1 MLSPALFSGLDAG
14 VDQIVRDDR
23 KKFEGARYSGRIG
36 FKPFNPMTQIRS
48 ATPAQRRHAT
58 VVGAGIAGLTTAIRL
73 ARAGLRVTVFEK
85 NSEPGGRCGR
95 VHGDGFH
102 FDIGPTILLVP
113 SVLEELFRDA
123 GRDVR
128 DYLDIQA
135 LSPNYRVNFAD
146 GSNVT
151 LYRERDLLAS
161 ELERIEPGSAA
172 RFNEFYEGARSM
184 MDAALSRFVVNHYD
198 SLSDFVSLGTAKD
211 LLRARAYTTVSRN
224 VAKYFRD
231 ERLRMAFSYQTMYL
245 GLSPYFAPGIYGL
258 LPFTEIND
266 GVFYARGGLYQIPLA
281 LERLARELGVEFRYG
296 EPVARLVP
304 KGGLVG
310 EVVLE
315 SGERIAADIVVA
327 NADLPYVYD
336 SLIPEARLPRRD
348 SLKFTS
354 SGFMLYLGLDRKY
367 PELLHHNTF
376 FGARFRES
384 FQEIFDDKVLP
395 EELHYYV
402 AAPSVTDP
410 SVAPAGGSSLYVL
423 VPVPHQTDKIN
434 WSQAGDRL
442 RAKVLSALDRTVAP
456 GIERHIKFE
465 RRIDPNGWA
474 RMFNLVH
481 GSAFGLSLTLD
492 QVGPF
497 RPKNRDSRFK
507 NLYFAGASTQ
517 PGTGIPLVALSGRLA
532 AERILRDES
541 IAIDLRAPVKSIV
554 ETRDARAPMIAT
566 LADAAE

>member
-1 MLSPALFSGLDAG
+1 
-14 VDQIVRDDR
+14 
-23 KKFEGARYSGRIG
+23 
-36 FKPFNPMTQIRS
+36 MTI
-48 ATPAQRRHAT
+48 
-58 VVGAGIAGLTTAIRL
+58 VGAGIAGLATAIRL
-73 ARAGLRVTVFEK
+73 ARAGMQVTVFEK

-95 VHGDGFH
+95 IHGEGFH

-123 GRDVR
+123 GRELR
-128 DYLDIQA
+128 DYLDVRA
-135 LSPNYRVNFAD
+135 LTPNYRVHFAD
-146 GSNVT
+146 GSDVT
-151 LYRERDLLAS
+151 LYRERELLAK

-172 RFNEFYEGARSM
+172 RFDEFYEGARSM

-198 SLSDFVSLGTAKD
+198 SLRDFVSLGTAKD

-231 ERLRMAFSYQTMYL
+231 ERLQMAFSYQTMYL

-266 GVFYARGGLYQIPLA
+266 GVFYTQGGLYEIPLA
-281 LERLARELGVEFRYG
+281 MERLARELGVEFRYRS
-296 EPVARLVP
+296 PVARLVTD
-304 KGGLVG
+304 GRRIS

-315 SGERIAADIVVA
+315 SGERFAADIVVA

-336 SLIPEARLPRRD
+336 ELVPEARLPRRE
-348 SLKFTS
+348 SLEFTS
-354 SGFMLYLGLDRKY
+354 SGFMLYLGLDRQY
-367 PELLHHNTF
+367 PGLLHHNTF

-384 FQEIFDDKVLP
+384 FREIFEDKVLP

-410 SVAPAGGSSLYVL
+410 SVAPPGGSSVYVL
-423 VPVPHQTDKIN
+423 VPVPHQTHKIN
-434 WSQAGDRL
+434 WAAAGDRL
-442 RAKVLSALDRTVAP
+442 RARVLSALDQSVAP
-456 GIERHIKFE
+456 GIESHITFE

-474 RMFNLVH
+474 KMFNLVK

-497 RPKNRDSRFK
+497 RPKNRDETFG

-517 PGTGIPLVALSGRLA
+517 PGTGIPLVTLSGRLA

-541 IAIDLRAPVKSIV
+541 IAVELRAPVRPAKSD
-554 ETRDARAPMIAT
+554 RGASGAT
-566 LADAAE
+566 FADAAE